1 MDISKLKKRMS
12 VIAAD
17 GRRIGFVKRMAWPDK
32 IRLTCLSAGHGYD
45 HLIPVAWIAHIDKY
59 VYLNRASAYV
69 AANWENTAL
78 TPVRSA
84 QLSAGAAM
92 ESPVPGAPV
101 TPRHAAA

>member
-32 IRLTCLSAGHGYD
+32 IRLTSLSAGHGYD
-45 HLIPVAWIAHIDKY
+45 HLIPVAWVAHIDKY

-69 AANWENTAL
+69 GANWENTAL
-78 TPVRSA
+78 ASA
-84 QLSAGAAM
+84 RTAPHKAGALIEPSGLSA
-92 ESPVPGAPV
+92 PGARSV
-101 TPRHAAA
+101 AA

>member
-32 IRLTCLSAGHGYD
+32 IRLTCLNGGHGYD
-45 HLIPVAWIAHIDKY
+45 HLIPVAWIAHVDKY

-78 TPVRSA
+78 ATGRSA
-84 QLSAGAAM
+84 ALNVAAQKENSSSGSA
-92 ESPVPGAPV
+92 PR
-101 TPRHAAA
+101 RHAAA

>member
-32 IRLTCLSAGHGYD
+32 IRLTCLNAGHGYD
-45 HLIPVAWIAHIDKY
+45 HLIPVAWVAHVDKY

-78 TPVRSA
+78 APVRYAS
-84 QLSAGAAM
+84 SKAGALIEPSGSSA
-92 ESPVPGAPV
+92 PGAQS
-101 TPRHAAA
+101 AAA